1 MSNPD
6 NAQPPDSLIQTDK
19 GKQYWEGIDA
29 SVDGMLG
36 GVLTLMPPV
45 SRIDLQGSRT
55 FLARLGI
62 GIKSG
67 RSKVPRAL
75 EGGAGI
81 GRITKGL
88 LLHVADRV
96 DVIEPVAKF
105 TAALKGNPGVGDIFN
120 VGLEGWQPT
129 QGVLYDL
136 IWTQWCVGHL
146 DDKSLV
152 EYLERCKNV
161 LNPDGGIIIVK
172 ENLSTWGADKFDET
186 DGSVTREDTKFQA
199 LFKQAG
205 LDIIKAEIQ
214 RGFPVVGN
222 RQLLP
227 LKMYALRRAATGSEV

>member
-1 MSNPD
+1 MSEPD
-6 NAQPPDSLIQTDK
+6 NAQPPDSLIQSDK
-19 GKQYWEGIDA
+19 GKQHWEGIDA

-36 GVLTLMPPV
+36 GVLTIMPSV

-67 RSKVPRAL
+67 RCKVPRAL

-105 TAALKGNPGVGDIFN
+105 TAALEGIPGVGDIFN
-120 VGLEGWQPT
+120 VGLEGWHAT

-152 EYLERCKNV
+152 EYLERCKDA
-161 LNPDGGIIIVK
+161 LNPDGGIIVVK
-172 ENLSTWGADKFDET
+172 ENLSTWRADKFDEA
-186 DGSVTREDTKFQA
+186 DGSVTREDIKFQA

-227 LKMYALRRAATGSEV
+227 LKMYALRRAEKDP

>member
-1 MSNPD
+1 MSASRCID
-6 NAQPPDSLIQTDK
+6 PPDSLIKMDK
-19 GKQYWEGIDA
+19 GKEYWERIDPN
-29 SVDGMLG
+29 VNGMLG
-36 GVLTLMPPV
+36 GVLAVMPSV

-55 FLARLGI
+55 FLARLGL

-67 RSKVPRAL
+67 RRKIPRAL

-81 GRITKGL
+81 TEGL
-88 LLHVADRV
+88 LLQVADRV

-105 TAALKGNPGVGDIFN
+105 TAALCGKPGVGDIFN
-120 VGLEGWQPT
+120 IGLEGWQPS

-146 DDKSLV
+146 DDKALV
-152 EYLERCKNV
+152 QYLEKCKTV
-161 LNPDGGIIIVK
+161 VNPDGGVIVIK
-172 ENLSTWGADKFDET
+172 ENLSTWGVDKFDEL
-186 DGSVTREDTKFQA
+186 DGSVTREDKKFQY

-205 LDIIKAEIQ
+205 LQLVKTDIQ

-227 LKMYALRRAATGSEV
+227 LRMYALKPEPGRTT

>member
-1 MSNPD
+1 MSTLD
-6 NAQPPDSLIQTDK
+6 NAQPPDSLIQTGK
-19 GKQYWEGIDA
+19 GKQYWEGIEA
-29 SVDGMLG
+29 NIDGMLG
-36 GVLTLMPPV
+36 GVLTVMPPV

-67 RSKVPRAL
+67 EVR
-75 EGGAGI
+75 I

-88 LLHVADRV
+88 LLHVADQV

-105 TAALKGNPGVGDIFN
+105 TVALEGKSGVGDIFN

-152 EYLERCKNV
+152 EYLERCKDV
-161 LNPDGGIIIVK
+161 LNPDGGIIVVK

-227 LKMYALRRAATGSEV
+227 LKMYALRASTGSKV

>member
-1 MSNPD
+1 MSEPN
-6 NAQPPDSLIQTDK
+6 NSQPPDSLIQTDK

-36 GVLTLMPPV
+36 GVLTVMPPV

-81 GRITKGL
+81 TKGL

-105 TAALKGNPGVGDIFN
+105 TAALEGKPGVRDIFN

-129 QGVLYDL
+129 QGVIYDL

-152 EYLERCKNV
+152 EYLERCKAV
-161 LNPDGGIIIVK
+161 LNPDGGIIVVK

-186 DGSVTREDTKFQA
+186 DGSVTR
-199 LFKQAG
+199 
-205 LDIIKAEIQ
+205 
-214 RGFPVVGN
+214 
-222 RQLLP
+222 
-227 LKMYALRRAATGSEV
+227 

>member
-1 MSNPD
+1 MSTPD

-36 GVLTLMPPV
+36 GVLTVMPPV

-105 TAALKGNPGVGDIFN
+105 TAELEGKPGVGDIFN

-152 EYLERCKNV
+152 EYLERCKAV
-161 LNPDGGIIIVK
+161 LNPDGGIIVVK

-186 DGSVTREDTKFQA
+186 DGSVTR
-199 LFKQAG
+199 
-205 LDIIKAEIQ
+205 
-214 RGFPVVGN
+214 
-222 RQLLP
+222 
-227 LKMYALRRAATGSEV
+227 